1 MPLLPTT
8 PDMRE
13 SPATS
18 WSSWLPSSRVFLVA
32 EGCAVILTVLTGIG
46 FLWLR
51 APQRLQLNGRGSLNV
66 RIGHVSWLPGCS
78 ECDTTDARRRR
89 VSRERTAGVVVAQ
102 SAEECARLTETGDR
116 KRSCTPELVGTI
128 ASSASDVTGGAVPCL
143 FETCKAASPNFRRHI
158 SAWENAV
165 FKHEG
170 NPKLQVGQSLHTSIP
185 AHRFPHVA
193 RAARKT
199 KPFQRPLKSCAH
211 FERVGLLHLFVCLF
225 VMLSDFV
232 TASRTKCSMKN
243 RAVSRRRFAGFEEV
257 ASTWSSS
264 GLCARG
270 HVRTS
275 KARRRKPHRQVPRTA
290 N

>member
-89 VSRERTAGVVVAQ
+89 VSRESELQESWLHRAQ
-102 SAEECARLTETGDR
+102 KSAPVSRKQETGR
-116 KRSCTPELVGTI
+116 GRARQSWSGPSRAPLPTLLEELSHAFLKRAKPRLQISEGTYQHGRMPCSNTKGIRSCRL
-128 ASSASDVTGGAVPCL
+128 
-143 FETCKAASPNFRRHI
+143 
-158 SAWENAV
+158 
-165 FKHEG
+165 G
-170 NPKLQVGQSLHTSIP
+170 NRCTHQSLPTDFLTS
-185 AHRFPHVA
+185 HV
-193 RAARKT
+193 
-199 KPFQRPLKSCAH
+199 LL
-211 FERVGLLHLFVCLF
+211 ERRSLFRDL
-225 VMLSDFV
+225 
-232 TASRTKCSMKN
+232 
-243 RAVSRRRFAGFEEV
+243 
-257 ASTWSSS
+257 
-264 GLCARG
+264 
-270 HVRTS
+270 
-275 KARRRKPHRQVPRTA
+275 
-290 N
+290 